1 MTKIDDPITD
11 PEWVT
16 NKNLKVTKYNRT
28 TSSMKGVLNVLRDLP
43 DNILVSITYILLF
56 PRIILFMPFNYFLF
70 HTQNITNIIDTR
82 PLKSRSTLLR
92 HPEEK

>member
-1 MTKIDDPITD
+1 MTKTDAPIAD

-16 NKNLKVTKYNRT
+16 IKNIKITKYNRT
-28 TSSMKGVLNVLRDLP
+28 TSSMKGVVNVLKDLP

-92 HPEEK
+92 HSEEK